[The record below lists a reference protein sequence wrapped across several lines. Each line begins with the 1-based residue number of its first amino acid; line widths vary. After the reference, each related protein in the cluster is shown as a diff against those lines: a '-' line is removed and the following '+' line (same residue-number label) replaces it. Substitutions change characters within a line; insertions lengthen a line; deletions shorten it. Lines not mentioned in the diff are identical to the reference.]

1 MFLEITKAA
10 KTTVTNQQSAVTDD
24 DKLSTEQKAKI
35 NAELTQYTDM
45 LNAINNSLTSLKT
58 QLAPLSVSTVEG
70 VDGVFEVKNGKP
82 GENGKNWRLVLQTL
96 EDTVVSG
103 EVGSPTNIGM
113 FQMQALV
120 HSNQQAYAD
129 MGQNFQL
136 ELQMH
141 LTSMQQEWMVVATS
155 LQLLNQIY
163 LGLARNLL
171 R

>member
-1 MFLEITKAA
+1 M
-10 KTTVTNQQSAVTDD
+10 VTNQQNLVTADTRLSA
-24 DKLSTEQKAKI
+24 EQKAKLTE
-35 NAELTQYTDM
+35 ELTRYTDI
-45 LNAINNSLTSLKT
+45 LNAISTALTSLKT
-58 QLAPLSVSTVEG
+58 HLAPLTVEAVSG
-70 VDGVFEVKNGKP
+70 VAGVFAVKNGIP
-82 GENGKNWRLVLQTL
+82 GTDKTDWRLVLQTL

-103 EVGSPTNIGM
+103 EVGDAVNIGM
-113 FQMQALV
+113 FQLQALV

-163 LGLARNLL
+163 LGLARNLA

>member
-1 MFLEITKAA
+1 M
-10 KTTVTNQQSAVTDD
+10 VAVKDV
-24 DKLSTEQKAKI
+24 A
-35 NAELTQYTDM
+35 
-45 LNAINNSLTSLKT
+45 
-58 QLAPLSVSTVEG
+58 
-70 VDGVFEVKNGKP
+70 GVFEVQNGKP
-82 GENGKNWRLVLQTL
+82 GTNNTNWRLFLQTL

-103 EVGSPTNIGM
+103 EVGSAVNIGM

-163 LGLARNLL
+163 LGLARNLA

>member
-1 MFLEITKAA
+1 M
-10 KTTVTNQQSAVTDD
+10 VTNQQNLVTADTR
-24 DKLSTEQKAKI
+24 LSEEQKTKLK
-35 NAELTQYTDM
+35 AELSRYTDI
-45 LNAINNSLTSLKT
+45 LNAISTALTTLKT
-58 QLAPLSVSTVEG
+58 HLKPLTVVAVNG
-70 VDGVFEVKNGKP
+70 VAGVFEVQHGIEGPDKT
-82 GENGKNWRLVLQTL
+82 NWRLFLQTL

-103 EVGSPTNIGM
+103 KVGDAVNIGM

-163 LGLARNLL
+163 LGLARNLA

>member
-1 MFLEITKAA
+1 MVA
-10 KTTVTNQQSAVTDD
+10 KQKDLVDADARLSA
-24 DKLSTEQKAKI
+24 EQKTKLTD
-35 NAELTQYTDM
+35 ELSRYTDI
-45 LNAINNSLTSLKT
+45 LTAISTALTSLKT
-58 QLAPLSVSTVEG
+58 HLKPLTVEAVSG
-70 VDGVFEVKNGKP
+70 VAGVFAVKNGIDGPDKT
-82 GENGKNWRLVLQTL
+82 NWRLVLQTL

-103 EVGSPTNIGM
+103 EVGDAVNIGM

-163 LGLARNLL
+163 LGLARNLA

>member
-1 MFLEITKAA
+1 MFLEITEAA
-10 KTTVTNQQSAVTDD
+10 KTTVTNQQSAVTND

-35 NAELTQYTDM
+35 KAELTQYTDM

-70 VDGVFEVKNGKP
+70 VDGVFEVKNGIP

-120 HSNQQAYAD
+120 HLNQQAYAD